1 MSGPSCVYNVPM
13 ALDPK
18 TSRTEGLEP
27 VLAMARNNTHIKEAQ
42 KSTIGPMPVATFM
55 ETFLSTTSE
64 DRRDMLSSRNAFSA
78 VPKYAKRPTEVYEPL
93 VRHFPFHRSL
103 LHKLIL

>member
-1 MSGPSCVYNVPM
+1 MPVPSCVYNVPM

-42 KSTIGPMPVATFM
+42 KTTIGPMPVATFM

-64 DRRDMLSSRNAFSA
+64 DRRDILSSRNAFSA
-78 VPKYAKRPTEVYEPL
+78 VPKYAKRPAEVYEPL
-93 VRHFPFHRSL
+93 VCHFPFHRSL